1 MRKGISNRL
10 ALALLALGVI
20 TGIFIGLTLNR
31 PQYRETARYVQ
42 GETIRDTIVV
52 PQPYRVEIPKI
63 VHLPMR
69 PDTVFLDNEIV
80 IVERVDTVQIIR
92 DFVAINHYNFNVF
105 DIDTVGILDVR
116 QSIQYNRLR
125 TFEYDFTPVF
135 REITLTRQPRWAVTA
150 GVGVGYSPA
159 GINPYV
165 GIKVG
170 RVIWMR

>member
-1 MRKGISNRL
+1 MNRGVTTVIIIIAIL
-10 ALALLALGVI
+10 AGFFA
-20 TGIFIGLTLNR
+20 GLTLNR
-31 PQYRETARYVQ
+31 PQYKETIRYVQ

-80 IVERVDTVQIIR
+80 IVERVDTAQIIR

-105 DIDTVGILDVR
+105 DIDTVGTLNVR

-125 TFEYDFTPVF
+125 AFEYDFTPVF

-150 GVGVGYSPA
+150 GIGVGYSPA

-165 GIKVG
+165 GITVG